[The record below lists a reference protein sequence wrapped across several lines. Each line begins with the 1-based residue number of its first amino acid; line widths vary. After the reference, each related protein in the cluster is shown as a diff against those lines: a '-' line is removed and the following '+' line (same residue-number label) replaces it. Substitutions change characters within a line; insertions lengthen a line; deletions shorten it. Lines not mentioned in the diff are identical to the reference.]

1 MHPKRKLALAN
12 QRQSSMH
19 AVAASKSPMSAK
31 VFYHSAAGGVNVHEG
46 PNPWHSAD
54 GDAATT
60 GITDTGSSASAAT
73 PPFVDPSQIP
83 VDTTAAP
90 TTTAAATPAPA
101 PCGCGHENHKMV
113 CFGAGVVVG
122 VVLALLLTRAD

>member
-1 MHPKRKLALAN
+1 MHQKKKMALAQ
-12 QRQSSMH
+12 QRHNSMH
-19 AVAASKSPMSAK
+19 AVAHSKAPTSAE
-31 VFYHSAAGGVNVHEG
+31 VFYHNAAGGVNVHQG
-46 PNPWHSAD
+46 PNPWHNA
-54 GDAATT
+54 DAATT
-60 GITDTGSSASAAT
+60 GITDTGSSASVPT

-83 VDTTAAP
+83 VDTTAAASAP
-90 TTTAAATPAPA
+90 APSTTPA